1 MNAHQEA
8 NRRKVAEATRII
20 IASLNSGGVEEVQ
33 AGILDELNS
42 SHRTLQ
48 QLFVKATIDALIEYG
63 NNEYYDDRNEA
74 SKRYCQTLD
83 VPTFPYI

>member
-48 QLFVKATIDALIEYG
+48 QLFVKATVGALIEYG
-63 NNEYYDDRNEA
+63 SDGWHDARNKA
-74 SKRYCQTLD
+74 SKDYCQNLD
-83 VPTFPYI
+83 VPNFPYI